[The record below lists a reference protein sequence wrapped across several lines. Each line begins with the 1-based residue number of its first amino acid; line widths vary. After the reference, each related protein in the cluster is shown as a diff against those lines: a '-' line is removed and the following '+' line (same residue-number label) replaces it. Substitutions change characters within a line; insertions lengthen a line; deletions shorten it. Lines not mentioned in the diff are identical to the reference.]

1 MLIFCYSFGTVPISP
16 LLFQDDIFSLSGT
29 INAARSSLLK
39 VDTVMKMKQL
49 TLNKDKTAYVLFGNT
64 SMQQNIRNELKS
76 EPLMCGTFQ
85 VKEKESDKY
94 LGEMFHRDGLSRS
107 VEETIKSRAGKI
119 KAVSWEIKAIVED
132 YRAEVVG
139 GALCGVELWTMCALP
154 SLLSSSSTW
163 QEITPEAIEIA
174 EQLQLDFLRMLFKV
188 PKSCPRPALRSESGV
203 LSIKYQI
210 MIAKVS
216 LVFHIRNMNDEA
228 LAKKI
233 YIHQLKYGWPGL
245 VRESIKICEELG
257 IPDVTMVKAT
267 AKELK
272 IMVKEAC
279 RIKDE
284 KELKERI
291 NNMDKLEFIKKED
304 TRRKKYIENM
314 TLSESRLMFQYR
326 TRIIKNAGNYKNW
339 GKFRDE
345 GSKCK
350 FCLLYDGSSHLMRCK
365 AFEHLRGPEVCLEK
379 DGDLVQY
386 LRQVLHLREKK
397 EQEQERVQKE
407 QKEKE

>member
-107 VEETIKSRAGKI
+107 VEETIKSRTGKI

-284 KELKERI
+284 KVTSI
-291 NNMDKLEFIKKED
+291 D
-304 TRRKKYIENM
+304 
-314 TLSESRLMFQYR
+314 
-326 TRIIKNAGNYKNW
+326 
-339 GKFRDE
+339 
-345 GSKCK
+345 
-350 FCLLYDGSSHLMRCK
+350 
-365 AFEHLRGPEVCLEK
+365 
-379 DGDLVQY
+379 
-386 LRQVLHLREKK
+386 
-397 EQEQERVQKE
+397 
-407 QKEKE
+407 